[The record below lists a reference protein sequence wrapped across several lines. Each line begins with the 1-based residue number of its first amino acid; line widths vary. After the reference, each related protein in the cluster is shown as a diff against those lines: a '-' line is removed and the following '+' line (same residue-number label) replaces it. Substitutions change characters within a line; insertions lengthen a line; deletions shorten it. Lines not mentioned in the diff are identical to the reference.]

1 MMVKYWKRL
10 SGEEV
15 ESLSLEIV
23 RAQLEEVSSNL
34 LWIDPTLSSTRAGN
48 LQRSLLI
55 YIFLLI

>member
-1 MMVKYWKRL
+1 MVKYWKRL

-34 LWIDPTLSSTRAGN
+34 L
-48 LQRSLLI
+48 
-55 YIFLLI
+55 